1 MKKRTVFPLSEVT
14 IFVLLCLLAVLCF
27 SPFYVMIINATH
39 SSNELLT
46 NLFIG
51 PGFSLADNYRNM
63 THMINIWRGFLNS
76 CIITVSGTILSAYF
90 GALTAF
96 GVSRYQFKGRSV
108 IYAIIIGSMM
118 IPSQLGIIGFF
129 RINSAMGLLDTFVPL
144 IIPAIA
150 NASTVFF
157 IIQYMRS
164 ALPESLL
171 EAARIEGS
179 GEFTIF
185 NYIVIPMVKPAIATM
200 SIFNF
205 IFSWNNFMTP
215 MIVLFSQKNFTVPL
229 LIMNLRGTF
238 NRDYGATYCGIAMSI
253 IPILVTYA
261 FMSKHITNGLTAGAV
276 KG

>member
-1 MKKRTVFPLSEVT
+1 MIYRKINVSNTV
-14 IFVLLCLLAVLCF
+14 IFILLILLGILCF
-27 SPFYVMIINATH
+27 SPFYIMIINSTH
-39 SSNELLT
+39 LSNDLMTRIFLIPGRS
-46 NLFIG
+46 FI
-51 PGFSLADNYRNM
+51 DNYR
-63 THMINIWRGFLNS
+63 TVIKMIDIWRGFMNS
-76 CIITVSGTILSAYF
+76 CIITISATFLSAYF

-96 GVSRYQFKGRSV
+96 GLAKYSFKGRKL
-108 IYAIIIGSMM
+108 IYSLVVGSMM
-118 IPSQLGIIGFF
+118 IPSQLGIVGFF
-129 RINSAMGLLDTFVPL
+129 RLNATLGILDTFIPL
-144 IIPAIA
+144 IIPAAA

-164 ALPESLL
+164 ALPDSLL

-185 NYIVIPMVKPAIATM
+185 NYIVLAMVKPAIATM

-215 MIVLFSQKNFTVPL
+215 MIILLNQKNFTVPL

-238 NRDYGATYCGIAMSI
+238 NRDLGATYCGIAMSI
-253 IPILVTYA
+253 IPILIVYV
-261 FMSKHITNGLTAGAV
+261 FSSKHITGGLTAGAI